1 MTFEQP
7 EFQQRTPEREISRD
21 ELRVRN
27 QMELKLC
34 ARRFGFDPT
43 EEQVTSWIDQFGAP
57 FGEHIEAHP
66 ELFAQYERDPDGTLD
81 AIEEV
86 MYSKTH

>member
-1 MTFEQP
+1 MNFEQP
-7 EFQQRTPEREISRD
+7 TFGDATPEREVSRE

-34 ARRFGFDPT
+34 ARRFGFDPND
-43 EEQVTSWIDQFGAP
+43 EQIISWVDQFGAA
-57 FGEHIEAHP
+57 FGVHVKTHP
-66 ELFAQYERDPDGTLD
+66 EIFTQYERDPDGTLD

-86 MYSKTH
+86 IYSKV